1 MYRGFRVK
9 ALNTRNLVSYE
20 KAKASQE
27 EKGYKIYEE
36 LKTYVLSDGIID
48 ASKIQN
54 DWFPLLDANVFIS
67 HSHADIKEVTL
78 FAGLLEKYFGLKPFI
93 DYYVWGYYQNI
104 LKLLLDINPN
114 ADWKTISYLS
124 SNVHLMLSTALS
136 MMIDKCEVLFFYDTP
151 NSISA
156 RDVITKTNSAWIYHE
171 IGISDIIRKKSPIE
185 HRTKSNNLSMLKE
198 ASTFNFNID
207 LSHLEILDCDDIKEW
222 ISNFKSQ
229 TIISGFLGIPIN
241 PLDVLYKLKPIPN
254 NFQH

>member
-9 ALNTRNLVSYE
+9 ALNTINFVSYE
-20 KAKASQE
+20 EAKSSQE
-27 EKGYKIYEE
+27 KKGCQIYQR
-36 LKTYVLSDGIID
+36 LKTYVLNDGIID

-67 HSHADIKEVTL
+67 HSHADIREVTL

-93 DYYVWGYYQNI
+93 DCYVWGYYQDI

-156 RDVITKTNSAWIYHE
+156 KDVITKTNSAWIYHE

-185 HRTKSNNLSMLKE
+185 HRTKSNNFSMLKE

-207 LSHLEILDCDDIKEW
+207 LSHLEILGCDDIINW
-222 ISNFKSQ
+222 LSNFKSQ
-229 TIISGFLGIPIN
+229 SKTSSYMDISVN
-241 PLDVLYKLKPIPN
+241 ALDVLYKLKPIPN
-254 NFQH
+254 DLQH